1 MFAIT
6 APLRPVF
13 AFGKLKNA
21 QFRSALFLLVDSQTK
36 VNIWNKVEGNLNLM
50 TDSHEASGQ
59 TDGEGGRATQPRP
72 QRDITFHPDFHGN
85 NARLLHHHGAVQVEE
100 AHHACHLQVRLINLQ
115 YTRHV
120 HLSKYHPQGTNIKK
134 LTS

>member
-1 MFAIT
+1 MLAIT

-13 AFGKLKNA
+13 AFGKPKKA
-21 QFRSALFLLVDSQTK
+21 QFGSARFLLVDFQTK
-36 VNIWNKVEGNLNLM
+36 EIILKKVEWNLNLM
-50 TDSHEASGQ
+50 TDSHEAGGQ
-59 TDGEGGRATQPRP
+59 TDGEGGRAAQPRP

-120 HLSKYHPQGTNIKK
+120 HLSN
-134 LTS
+134 